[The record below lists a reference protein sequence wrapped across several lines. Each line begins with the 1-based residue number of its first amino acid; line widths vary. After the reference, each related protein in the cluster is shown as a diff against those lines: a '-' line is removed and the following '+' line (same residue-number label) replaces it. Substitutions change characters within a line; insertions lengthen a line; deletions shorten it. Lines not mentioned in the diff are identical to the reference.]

1 MGPHDN
7 QPVTYAGAPLAGAKS
22 ALIMIHGRGADAND
36 ILGLAPLVAPP
47 NMACLAPT
55 AAGNTWYPFSFMAP
69 RAQNEPYLASALG
82 LIERLVSD
90 LIARGIPAE
99 KIALLG
105 FSQGACL
112 SSEFI
117 VRHPRRY
124 GGLIAFSG
132 GLIGPAGTT
141 WTDVATRLDGLPAFF
156 GCSDVDPHIPKARV
170 LETESVFRALG
181 GEVKAKLYPG
191 MPHTVN
197 EDELAEARA
206 IIARL

>member
-7 QPVTYAGAPLAGAKS
+7 QPVTYAGAALADAKA
-22 ALIMIHGRGADAND
+22 ALIMIHGRGADADD

-47 NMACLAPT
+47 EVACLAPT

-69 RAQNEPYLASALG
+69 RAQNEPYLSSALG

-90 LIARGIPAE
+90 LMARGIPAE

-117 VRHPRRY
+117 VRHPR
-124 GGLIAFSG
+124 
-132 GLIGPAGTT
+132 
-141 WTDVATRLDGLPAFF
+141 
-156 GCSDVDPHIPKARV
+156 
-170 LETESVFRALG
+170 
-181 GEVKAKLYPG
+181 
-191 MPHTVN
+191 
-197 EDELAEARA
+197 
-206 IIARL
+206 